1 MKYLYNKL
9 VRDKIPN
16 EINCTKGRK
25 AVYRIMDN
33 DKYLKELNRK
43 LLEEAHEFIE
53 ENDIE
58 ELADVMEVIETITK
72 LKNIKWEELRKIQNE
87 KKNKKGS
94 FNEKIYLEYV
104 EEEKRNLKEEKEL
117 NKELRK

>member
-33 DKYLKELNRK
+33 DEYLKELNRK

-117 NKELRK
+117 NKEWRK

>member
-33 DKYLKELNRK
+33 DEYLKELNRK

-104 EEEKRNLKEEKEL
+104 EEDKRNLKEEKEL
-117 NKELRK
+117 NKDWRK

>member
-33 DKYLKELNRK
+33 DEYLKELNRK

-53 ENDIE
+53 ENNIE

>member
-1 MKYLYNKL
+1 MKHEKYIIIKDDNTDMVSSLKKI
-9 VRDKIPN
+9 DKNI
-16 EINCTKGRK
+16 I
-25 AVYRIMDN
+25 
-33 DKYLKELNRK
+33 KEAMK
-43 LLEEAHEFIE
+43 EHDA
-53 ENDIE
+53 NDIE

>member
-16 EINCTKGRK
+16 EINCTNGRK

-33 DKYLKELNRK
+33 DEYLKELNRK

-117 NKELRK
+117 NKEWRK

>member
-33 DKYLKELNRK
+33 DEYLKELNRK

-104 EEEKRNLKEEKEL
+104 EEEKRNLKEKKEL
-117 NKELRK
+117 NKEWRK

>member
-33 DKYLKELNRK
+33 DEYLKELNRK

-72 LKNIKWEELRKIQNE
+72 LKNIKWAELRKIQNE

>member
-33 DKYLKELNRK
+33 DEYLKELNRK
-43 LLEEAHEFIE
+43 LLEEAHEFIG

-72 LKNIKWEELRKIQNE
+72 LKNIKWAELRKIQNE

>member
-33 DKYLKELNRK
+33 DEYLKELNRK

-72 LKNIKWEELRKIQNE
+72 LKNIKWKELRKIQNE

>member
-33 DKYLKELNRK
+33 DEYLKELNRK

-104 EEEKRNLKEEKEL
+104 EEEKKI
-117 NKELRK
+117 